1 MTAVA
6 APPPVSA
13 GSVVGQGSKHLP
25 PSSPPQL
32 LLPTLLLPPP
42 SAPSSSRAPR
52 QPMSVLLSQHRSSTP
67 NSARSDCDAPLLPP
81 VPEERLVRDCL
92 YLFQGIDGEFV
103 RFRDARPRSPGPH
116 RTFLRGEIAV
126 HGPAATDAI
135 EDAEEEEGKFEQ
147 GIEWVLAGTGMSVP
161 ATQRALVHS
170 LSEVGWL
177 FRKVQRV
184 LSRAEGDK
192 KGKAREG
199 RGGGGMVEQS
209 LGAEVRREMTEY
221 FRLVARLEAKLE
233 GVQQEEEGDE
243 DGEGLGEGLTLRKL
257 DVWTRD
263 VRLRMRMMATL
274 VSDIAGRSSSGS
286 ETSPLSHLHAYTTH
300 GDPFISQFSSHL
312 LSTLSTPFFT
322 TLRAWIYAGEL
333 QDPHGEFFVV
343 PASKAEGE
351 GEGGEVASHEL
362 WKGKFVFREEVVP
375 SFLGEAVARKIFST
389 GKSLN
394 FMKYSCDDAAWVMER
409 SHADQPVLR
418 YTDMSSLEH
427 SISLAY
433 IAASRRV
440 FELFFDKFRLMDHL
454 QALKDYL
461 LFGKGDFVE
470 ILIEQLGPSLKR
482 PANTLYRHN
491 VTSALESAIRGSTP
505 PGSAALSNVLQRLD
519 ARVLDSEQGLIG
531 WDVFLLEYKVDAP
544 LSTILDPASLDD
556 YRALF
561 KHLWMIKRVEYTL
574 NECWR
579 TLMTKMRLLKKG
591 SDLAFVLHQTRITLS
606 EMIFFVR
613 QVESFCHLEVIAC
626 QWSDLEDFIAKKEGD
641 LDKLVD
647 AHRRFLG
654 KLVEKALLKPQGR
667 RKKETKPLIDQLRD
681 VFRVMLVHVAAAE
694 DLYAFS
700 MQYESYARAAA
711 STARGQPPLAI
722 QRPTTAQLENLEER
736 LASSGAAF
744 REQAKD
750 LVVALDRSPDLDLR
764 FLAVRLNFNYQFR
777 PDPSSTRSEV

>member
-1 MTAVA
+1 MA
-6 APPPVSA
+6 A
-13 GSVVGQGSKHLP
+13 
-25 PSSPPQL
+25 
-32 LLPTLLLPPP
+32 
-42 SAPSSSRAPR
+42 
-52 QPMSVLLSQHRSSTP
+52 LLSAHRSSAHP
-67 NSARSDCDAPLLPP
+67 LRSDCDAPLLPP

-103 RFRDARPRSPGPH
+103 RFKPARSRSPGPH

-126 HGPAATDAI
+126 HGPAATDPV
-135 EDAEEEEGKFEQ
+135 EEEEDEGKFEQ
-147 GIEWVLAGTGMSVP
+147 GIEWVLHGTGYSVP

-177 FRKVQRV
+177 FRKIQRV

-192 KGKAREG
+192 KGKGRAR
-199 RGGGGMVEQS
+199 GGMVEQS

-233 GVQQEEEGDE
+233 EVPEQQEEGEKE
-243 DGEGLGEGLTLRKL
+243 EIEGLGDGLTLRKL

-263 VRLRMRMMATL
+263 TRLRMRMMATL
-274 VSDIAGRSSSGS
+274 VSDIAGSSSS
-286 ETSPLSHLHAYTTH
+286 VTETSPLSHLHAYTTH

-312 LSTLSTPFFT
+312 LSTLSAPFFT

-333 QDPHGEFFVV
+333 QDPHAEFFVV
-343 PASKAEGE
+343 PASRKGEEEGE
-351 GEGGEVASHEL
+351 EVASHEL
-362 WKGKFVFREEVVP
+362 WKGKFVYREEMVP

-394 FMKYSCDDAAWVMER
+394 FMKYSCADAAWVMER

-505 PGSAALSNVLQRLD
+505 AGSAALSNVLQRLD
-519 ARVLDSEQGLIG
+519 TRVLDSEQGLIG

-561 KHLWMIKRVEYTL
+561 RHLWTIKRVEYTL

-647 AHRRFLG
+647 AHRKFLE

-667 RKKETKPLIDQLRD
+667 RKKETKPLIEQLRD
-681 VFRVMLVHVAAAE
+681 VFKIMLVHVAAAE

>member
-1 MTAVA
+1 M
-6 APPPVSA
+6 
-13 GSVVGQGSKHLP
+13 
-25 PSSPPQL
+25 
-32 LLPTLLLPPP
+32 
-42 SAPSSSRAPR
+42 
-52 QPMSVLLSQHRSSTP
+52 
-67 NSARSDCDAPLLPP
+67 
-81 VPEERLVRDCL
+81 
-92 YLFQGIDGEFV
+92 
-103 RFRDARPRSPGPH
+103 
-116 RTFLRGEIAV
+116 V
-126 HGPAATDAI
+126 H
-135 EDAEEEEGKFEQ
+135 Q
-147 GIEWVLAGTGMSVP
+147 
-161 ATQRALVHS
+161 

-177 FRKVQRV
+177 FRKIERV
-184 LSRAEGDK
+184 LSRAEG
-192 KGKAREG
+192 KGKGKGKEAG
-199 RGGGGMVEQS
+199 RGGMVEQS
-209 LGAEVRREMTEY
+209 LWAEVRAEMTEY
-221 FRLVARLEAKLE
+221 FRLVARLEARLE
-233 GVQQEEEGDE
+233 GGQEEGEE
-243 DGEGLGEGLTLRKL
+243 DGMEVEGLGEGLSLHKL
-257 DVWTRD
+257 DVWTRE

-274 VSDIAGRSSSGS
+274 VVDISSGTDS
-286 ETSPLSHLHAYTTH
+286 ASPLSHLHAYTTH
-300 GDPFISQFSSHL
+300 GDPFISHFSSHL
-312 LSTLSTPFFT
+312 LSTVSTPFFT

-333 QDPHGEFFVV
+333 QDPHGEFFVA
-343 PASKAEGE
+343 PASREGE
-351 GEGGEVASHEL
+351 EGLGGHEL
-362 WKGKFVFREEVVP
+362 WKGKFEFREAIVP
-375 SFLGEAVARKIFST
+375 SFLGEAVASKIFST

-394 FMKYSCDDAAWVMER
+394 FMKYSCDDASWVMER

-505 PGSAALSNVLQRLD
+505 PASEALSNVLQRLD

-561 KHLWMIKRVEYTL
+561 RHLWTIKRVEYTL

-591 SDLAFVLHQTRITLS
+591 TDLAFVLHQTRITLS

-626 QWSDLEDFIAKKEGD
+626 QWSELEDFIAKKDGD
-641 LDKLVD
+641 LDELVD

-654 KLVEKALLKPQGR
+654 KLVEKALLKSQGR
-667 RKKETKPLIDQLRD
+667 RKKESKPLIDQLRD
-681 VFRVMLVHVAAAE
+681 VFKVMLVHVAAAE

-711 STARGQPPLAI
+711 GTARGQPPLAI

-736 LASSGAAF
+736 LATSGAAF

-750 LVVALDRSPDLDLR
+750 LVVALDRSSDLDLR
-764 FLAVRLNFNYQFR
+764 FLAVRLNFNYQFQR
-777 PDPSSTRSEV
+777 MHNFD